1 MNRLFFLLFLTLSFI
16 VSCSSCLK
24 KEDQTDAGVVT
35 PPPSPIV
42 QPTLISRDNWQ
53 IILPV
58 GWTENVT
65 ALSSTVLLARSE
77 DNKMLV
83 LLHKDVF
90 FGTTQ
95 ELTALYVRDIHDQGA
110 QLISTS
116 SMEINGTKYVLL
128 EAAKPTTKAWMWE
141 TTINKYGYSLLC
153 AGAASDYPT
162 CLTIARS
169 IVIR

>member
-1 MNRLFFLLFLTLSFI
+1 MNKLFLLLFLTLSFI

-24 KEDQTDAGVVT
+24 KEDQSDAGVVT
-35 PPPSPIV
+35 PPPPIV
-42 QPTLISRDNWQ
+42 RPTLISRDNWQ
-53 IILPV
+53 LTLPE
-58 GWTENVT
+58 GWTENHT
-65 ALSSTVLLARSE
+65 ALPGTVLLARSE

-83 LLHKDVF
+83 LLHKEMF
-90 FGTTQ
+90 LGTTQ

-110 QLISTS
+110 ELISTS
-116 SMEINGTKYVLL
+116 SMEINGIKYALL

-141 TTINKYGYSLLC
+141 TALNKYGYSLLC
-153 AGAASDYPT
+153 AGAASDYST